1 MMFTRGVIAGGLS
14 LCLVLHA
21 SAETQAQTPS
31 QPQAAAQPSAGYK
44 LQPGDILELSVVGL
58 PDFRSKSVVDP
69 DGKIVLP
76 MMRPTKVAGL
86 DLETVLARVK
96 EELSRKL
103 YQQRG
108 LDGRE
113 NVSAISP
120 DAITLVIA
128 EYRPIYLNGDVTQPG
143 QQTYRPGLTVR
154 QAVALAG
161 GYEIMR
167 FRAENPFLKSAD
179 LRSDYQTQWLRY
191 VQAQSQIW
199 RLHEELA
206 HLSEQPVPSQSLE
219 EMTQAPLPK
228 DQLEQLRNLA
238 RQQLDLDKNGLN
250 QELGFLR
257 NAVKVADE
265 QIALLK
271 DRKGK
276 DTENVAADDT
286 DYKKLKDFSA
296 RGVVPMD
303 RLSES
308 RRLFLYS
315 STQALQTTVQLTNV
329 TRERDEAQRNIGRY
343 VEKRRAEM
351 LKGLEEATAALTQ
364 ARSQLQTVSEQLTY
378 TGIIRSQLVRG
389 SGAKPVITVFHSA
402 AAGGGSKIV
411 SEDSPVQPGDTI
423 EVSLAADVPA
433 NGSTVQPVIPPAQPG
448 AAP

>member
-1 MMFTRGVIAGGLS
+1 MKFTSCMIAGGMS

-21 SAETQAQTPS
+21 SAETQAQTQS
-31 QPQAAAQPSAGYK
+31 QTRAPAQPPSGYK
-44 LQPGDILELSVVGL
+44 LQPGDVLELSVVGL

-76 MMRPTKVAGL
+76 MMRPTEVTGL
-86 DLETVLARVK
+86 DLEAVLARVK

-120 DAITLVIA
+120 DAITLAIA
-128 EYRPIYLNGDVTQPG
+128 EYRPIYLNGDITHPG

-199 RLHEELA
+199 RLRQELA
-206 HLSEQPVPSQSLE
+206 HLSEQAAPSLSLE

-238 RQQLDLDKNGLN
+238 RQQLELDKSGLN

-265 QIALLK
+265 QIALLN
-271 DRKGK
+271 DRKSK

-343 VEKRRAEM
+343 VEKRRTEM

-389 SGAKPVITVFHSA
+389 SGARPVITVFHSA
-402 AAGGGSKIV
+402 ATGGGSQIV

-423 EVSLAADVPA
+423 EVSLAADIPA
-433 NGSTVQPVIPPAQPG
+433 NGPTEQPVAPSAQPG
-448 AAP
+448 LAP